1 MNKFRNGV
9 KVKRDAGIFLDS
21 LDEEVDTFLDLGWIV
36 DTQFHPMFCIQSKDR
51 PDYSDMVRIP
61 TKKMDKHTVI
71 IAQSGSGKSFFLGRL
86 IEEIMI
92 KSKARCLIL
101 DPNGDFRG
109 INVIDQ
115 ELWGSSQALRQ
126 KYDIKTG
133 MGKLTLEA
141 KDEFAKNW
149 KPVVDDFVIKTNR
162 VPKELKDEELKIWWP
177 TISLE
182 FLIQSD
188 NPRSTEMFHCH
199 NWAKEL
205 FNQFAQ
211 LSDDTNEED
220 IISKVKNIFKTLQEM
235 PNEERVKMVEK
246 LRMGRE
252 KMDERVKTI
261 TNDTTRTKMSKIRNA
276 FSPVP
281 FIDSLISLG
290 AGSLGNESIEKAK
303 FVFESYSWETVNS
316 YFGLIERYQSL
327 GILAKGPNSSKRQKR
342 LEVVD
347 LPSINNNEL
356 RALVLNSI
364 LTEEWENAVK
374 KWEEAMKHPRD
385 EDRRVPTFIVLDEAH
400 NFIPSNPR
408 SRHES
413 LVREQFR
420 TIAAEGRK
428 FGLFLI
434 LVSQRADKLDDL
446 VLSECGNKA
455 ILRLDSKSM
464 VDKVIK
470 ALGLDFEIES
480 NEREKIV
487 NFKAGRG
494 ILAGSW
500 ASEYDVFYC
509 AARRTLEGGR
519 NLKYEYWAKPF

>member
-1 MNKFRNGV
+1 MKE
-9 KVKRDAGIFLDS
+9 D
-21 LDEEVDTFLDLGWIV
+21 VDTFLDLGWVV
-36 DTQFHPMFCIQSKDR
+36 DSQFHPRFCLESKER

-61 TKKMDKHTVI
+61 TDKMDKHTVI

-101 DPNGDFRG
+101 DTNGDFRR
-109 INVIDQ
+109 INEIDE
-115 ELWGSSQALRQ
+115 ELWSSNQVLTE

-133 MGKLTLEA
+133 MGKLTLESRN
-141 KDEFAKNW
+141 EFAKNW
-149 KPVVDDFVIKTNR
+149 KPVIDEFVIKTNR
-162 VPKELKDEELKIWWP
+162 VPKEPNDEELKIWWP
-177 TISLE
+177 SISLE
-182 FLIQSD
+182 YLIPSD
-188 NPRSTEMFHCH
+188 HPRSTEMFHCH

-205 FNQFAQ
+205 FNQFGQ
-211 LSDDTNEED
+211 FSDDTNGED

-235 PNEERVKMVEK
+235 PNEERVKMIEK
-246 LRMGRE
+246 LRADGQN
-252 KMDERVKTI
+252 MDERLRTS
-261 TNDTTRTKMSKIRNA
+261 TNDTTKSRMSKILRNA
-276 FSPVP
+276 IKSGSLY
-281 FIDSLISLG
+281 DSLISLG
-290 AGSLGNESIEKAK
+290 AASLGNESIEKAR

-327 GILAKGPNSSKRQKR
+327 GILANRPHSSKRQKR

-347 LPSINNNEL
+347 LPSINNSEL
-356 RALVLNSI
+356 RSLVLNSI

-374 KWEEAMKHPRD
+374 KWEEAMNRPRD

-400 NFIPSNPR
+400 NFIPSSPR

-455 ILRLDSKSM
+455 ILRLDSQSM

-470 ALGLDFEIES
+470 ALGLDFDIES
-480 NEREKIV
+480 SEREKIV
-487 NFKAGRG
+487 NFKTGRG
-494 ILAGSW
+494 ILAGNW
-500 ASEYDVFYC
+500 APEYNVFYC
-509 AARRTLEGGR
+509 AARRTIEGGR
-519 NLKYEYWAKPF
+519 NLEYKYWARPI

>member
-1 MNKFRNGV
+1 
-9 KVKRDAGIFLDS
+9 LDG
-21 LDEEVDTFLDLGWIV
+21 EVDTFLDLGWIV
-36 DTQFHPMFCIQSKDR
+36 DPQFHPMFCIQSKDR

-101 DPNGDFRG
+101 DPNGDFRR
-109 INVIDQ
+109 INEIDD
-115 ELWGSSQALRQ
+115 ELWSSKCVLRQ

-133 MGKLTLEA
+133 MGKLTLEG

-149 KPVVDDFVIKTNR
+149 KPVVNDFVIKTNR

-211 LSDDTNEED
+211 LSNDTNEED
-220 IISKVKNIFKTLQEM
+220 IISKVKNIFKSLQSLQDIPSED
-235 PNEERVKMVEK
+235 
-246 LRMGRE
+246 RE
-252 KMDERVKTI
+252 KMIHKLI
-261 TNDTTRTKMSKIRNA
+261 TTPDDKSETASTHPKLL
-276 FSPVP
+276 
-281 FIDSLISLG
+281 DSLLPSGLPG
-290 AGSLGNESIEKAK
+290 LGNITKTLTKIINTSSESMEKAK

-342 LEVVD
+342 LEVID

-494 ILAGSW
+494 ILAGNW
-500 ASEYDVFYC
+500 ASKYDVFYC
-509 AARRTLEGGR
+509 AARRTIEGGR
-519 NLKYEYWAKPF
+519 NLEYEYWAKPF

>member
-1 MNKFRNGV
+1 M
-9 KVKRDAGIFLDS
+9 
-21 LDEEVDTFLDLGWIV
+21 DEEVDTFLDLGWIV
-36 DTQFHPMFCIQSKDR
+36 DTQFDPMFCIQSKDR

-109 INVIDQ
+109 INVIDE
-115 ELWGSSQALRQ
+115 ELWSSSQDLRQ
-126 KYDIKTG
+126 KYNIKTG

-149 KPVVDDFVIKTNR
+149 KPVVKDFVIKTNR

-211 LSDDTNEED
+211 LSDDTNEDD

-235 PNEERVKMVEK
+235 PNEERAKMVEK

-252 KMDERVKTI
+252 KMDKRLKTI
-261 TNDTTRTKMSKIRNA
+261 TNDTARTKMSKIRNA

-290 AGSLGNESIEKAK
+290 AGSLGNESI
-303 FVFESYSWETVNS
+303 
-316 YFGLIERYQSL
+316 
-327 GILAKGPNSSKRQKR
+327 
-342 LEVVD
+342 
-347 LPSINNNEL
+347 
-356 RALVLNSI
+356 
-364 LTEEWENAVK
+364 
-374 KWEEAMKHPRD
+374 
-385 EDRRVPTFIVLDEAH
+385 
-400 NFIPSNPR
+400 
-408 SRHES
+408 
-413 LVREQFR
+413 
-420 TIAAEGRK
+420 
-428 FGLFLI
+428 
-434 LVSQRADKLDDL
+434 
-446 VLSECGNKA
+446 
-455 ILRLDSKSM
+455 
-464 VDKVIK
+464 
-470 ALGLDFEIES
+470 
-480 NEREKIV
+480 
-487 NFKAGRG
+487 
-494 ILAGSW
+494 
-500 ASEYDVFYC
+500 
-509 AARRTLEGGR
+509 
-519 NLKYEYWAKPF
+519 

>member
-1 MNKFRNGV
+1 
-9 KVKRDAGIFLDS
+9 
-21 LDEEVDTFLDLGWIV
+21 
-36 DTQFHPMFCIQSKDR
+36 
-51 PDYSDMVRIP
+51 MVRIP

-86 IEEIMI
+86 VEEIMI

-101 DPNGDFRG
+101 DPNGDFRK
-109 INVIDQ
+109 IYKIDE
-115 ELWGSSQALRQ
+115 ELWRPNQPLVK

-133 MGKLTLEA
+133 KGKLTLET
-141 KDEFAKNW
+141 KDKFAEKW
-149 KPVVDDFVIKTNR
+149 APVMDDFIIKTNR
-162 VPKELKDEELKIWWP
+162 VPKESNAEELKVWWP
-177 TISLE
+177 SISLE

-211 LSDDTNEED
+211 FSDDTDGED
-220 IISKVKNIFKTLQEM
+220 IIVKVKNIFKSLQEI
-235 PNEERVKMVEK
+235 PNEEREKMVK
-246 LRMGRE
+246 RLKTDGKKMGE
-252 KMDERVKTI
+252 NLGTI
-261 TNDTTRTKMSKIRNA
+261 TNDTTRTKMSKLLRNA
-276 FSPVP
+276 IKSGSLY
-281 FIDSLISLG
+281 DSLISLG
-290 AGSLGNESIEKAK
+290 ATSLGHESMEKAK
-303 FVFESYSWETVNS
+303 FVFESYSWDTVNS
-316 YFGLIERYQSL
+316 YFGLIERYQAL
-327 GILAKGPNSSKRQKR
+327 DVLAKRPYSSKRQRR
-342 LEVVD
+342 LVVVD

-364 LTEEWENAVK
+364 LTEEWENAEK
-374 KWEEAMKHPRD
+374 KWEEAMKSPRD

-400 NFIPSNPR
+400 NFIPASPR

-434 LVSQRADKLDDL
+434 LVSQRPDKLDDL

-455 ILRLDSKSM
+455 ILHLDSQSM

-470 ALGLDFEIES
+470 TLGLDFDIES
-480 NEREKIV
+480 IERERIV
-487 NFKAGRG
+487 NFKPGRVL
-494 ILAGSW
+494 LAGNW
-500 ASEYDVFYC
+500 ACEHNIFYC

-519 NLKYEYWAKPF
+519 NLEDEYWARPT

>member
-1 MNKFRNGV
+1 MSQE
-9 KVKRDAGIFLDS
+9 D
-21 LDEEVDTFLDLGWIV
+21 VDIFLDLGWKV
-36 DTQFHPMFCIQSKDR
+36 DSQLHPICCIQSKEK
-51 PDYSDMVRIP
+51 PDYLDMVRIP

-86 IEEIMI
+86 VEEIMI

-101 DPNGDFRG
+101 DPNGDFRK
-109 INVIDQ
+109 IYKIDE
-115 ELWGSSQALRQ
+115 ELWRPNQPLVK

-133 MGKLTLEA
+133 KGKLTLET
-141 KDEFAKNW
+141 KDKFAEKW
-149 KPVVDDFVIKTNR
+149 GPVIDDFIIKTNR
-162 VPKELKDEELKIWWP
+162 VPKESNAEELKVWWP
-177 TISLE
+177 SISLE

-211 LSDDTNEED
+211 FSDDTDGED
-220 IISKVKNIFKTLQEM
+220 IIVKVKNIFKSLQEI
-235 PNEERVKMVEK
+235 PNEEREKMVKRLKTDGKKIGEN
-246 LRMGRE
+246 LG
-252 KMDERVKTI
+252 TI
-261 TNDTTRTKMSKIRNA
+261 TNDTTRTKMSKLLRNA
-276 FSPVP
+276 IKSGSLY
-281 FIDSLISLG
+281 DSLISLG
-290 AGSLGNESIEKAK
+290 ATSLGHESMEKAK
-303 FVFESYSWETVNS
+303 FVFESYSWDTVNS
-316 YFGLIERYQSL
+316 YFGLIERYQAL
-327 GILAKGPNSSKRQKR
+327 DVLAKRPYSSKRQRR
-342 LEVVD
+342 LVVVD

-364 LTEEWENAVK
+364 LTEEWENAEK
-374 KWEEAMKHPRD
+374 KWEEAMKSPRD

-400 NFIPSNPR
+400 NFIPASPR

-434 LVSQRADKLDDL
+434 LVSQRPDKLDDL

-455 ILRLDSKSM
+455 ILHLDSQSM

-470 ALGLDFEIES
+470 TLGLDFDIES
-480 NEREKIV
+480 IERERIV
-487 NFKAGRG
+487 NFKPGRVL
-494 ILAGSW
+494 LAGNW
-500 ASEYDVFYC
+500 ACEHNIFYC

-519 NLKYEYWAKPF
+519 NLEDEYWARPT

>member
-1 MNKFRNGV
+1 LQEDV
-9 KVKRDAGIFLDS
+9 
-21 LDEEVDTFLDLGWIV
+21 ETFLDVGWTV
-36 DTQFHPMFCIQSKDR
+36 DSQFHPKFCSESKEK
-51 PDYSDMVRIP
+51 PDYLDMVRIP

-86 IEEIMI
+86 IEEVMI

-101 DPNGDFRG
+101 DPNGDFRK
-109 INVIDQ
+109 INEIDRN
-115 ELWGSSQALRQ
+115 LWSSNQAVRQ
-126 KYDIKTG
+126 KYDIKTC
-133 MGKLTLEA
+133 MGKLTLESE
-141 KDEFAKNW
+141 DEFARNW
-149 KPVVDDFVIKTNR
+149 KRIFDEFVIKTNR
-162 VPKELKDEELKIWWP
+162 VPKEARDEELKIWWP

-182 FLIQSD
+182 FLIQND

-205 FNQFAQ
+205 FNQFAR
-211 LSDDTNEED
+211 LSENSDEED
-220 IISKVKNIFKTLQEM
+220 IISKVKNYFKELQEM
-235 PNEERVKMVEK
+235 PDEERVKMIEK
-246 LRMGRE
+246 LRMDTG
-252 KMDERVKTI
+252 KQDESLATI
-261 TNDTTRTKMSKIRNA
+261 TTEKNRTKVSDMIRTA
-276 FSPVP
+276 FKPVSS
-281 FIDSLISLG
+281 IESLISSK
-290 AGSLGNESIEKAK
+290 AASLGNELMEKAK
-303 FVFESYSWETVNS
+303 FVFESYSWETVNA

-327 GILAKGPNSSKRQKR
+327 GILANGPSSSKGHRR
-342 LEVVD
+342 LEVID
-347 LPSINNNEL
+347 LPSIKNNEL

-374 KWEEAMKHPRD
+374 KWEEAMNHPRD

-470 ALGLDFEIES
+470 ALGLDFEIEPK
-480 NEREKIV
+480 ERDKIV

-494 ILAGSW
+494 ILAGNWTSG
-500 ASEYDVFYC
+500 YDVFYC
-509 AARRTLEGGR
+509 AARRTIEGGR
-519 NLKYEYWAKPF
+519 NLEDMYWATPF

>member
-1 MNKFRNGV
+1 MDG
-9 KVKRDAGIFLDS
+9 
-21 LDEEVDTFLDLGWIV
+21 EVDTFLDLGWIV
-36 DTQFHPMFCIQSKDR
+36 DPQFHPMFCIQSKDR

-101 DPNGDFRG
+101 DPNGDFRR
-109 INVIDQ
+109 INEIDD
-115 ELWGSSQALRQ
+115 ELWSSKCVLRQ

-133 MGKLTLEA
+133 MGKLTLEG

-149 KPVVDDFVIKTNR
+149 KPVVNDFVIKTNR

-211 LSDDTNEED
+211 LSNDTNEED
-220 IISKVKNIFKTLQEM
+220 IISKVKNIFKSLQSLQDIPSED
-235 PNEERVKMVEK
+235 
-246 LRMGRE
+246 RE
-252 KMDERVKTI
+252 KMIHKLI
-261 TNDTTRTKMSKIRNA
+261 TTPDDKSETASTHPKLL
-276 FSPVP
+276 
-281 FIDSLISLG
+281 DSLLPSGLPG
-290 AGSLGNESIEKAK
+290 LGNITKTLTKIINTSSESMEKAK

-342 LEVVD
+342 LEVID

-494 ILAGSW
+494 ILAGNW
-500 ASEYDVFYC
+500 ASKYDVFYC
-509 AARRTLEGGR
+509 AARRTIEGGR
-519 NLKYEYWAKPF
+519 NLEYEYWAKPF

>member
-1 MNKFRNGV
+1 
-9 KVKRDAGIFLDS
+9 
-21 LDEEVDTFLDLGWIV
+21 LDEEVDTFLDLGWVV
-36 DTQFHPMFCIQSKDR
+36 DTQFHPMFCIHSKES

-61 TKKMDKHTVI
+61 TKKMDKHTVV

-86 IEEIMI
+86 IEEIMT

-101 DPNGDFRG
+101 DPNGDFRR
-109 INVIDQ
+109 INEIDD
-115 ELWGSSQALRQ
+115 ELWSSKHAVRQ

-133 MGKLTLEA
+133 MGKLTLES

-149 KPVVDDFVIKTNR
+149 KPVVDEFVIKTNR
-162 VPKELKDEELKIWWP
+162 VPKEPKDEELKIWWP

-182 FLIQSD
+182 FLIESD

-205 FNQFAQ
+205 FNHFAAQ
-211 LSDDTNEED
+211 PHDDTNGED
-220 IISKVKNIFKTLQEM
+220 IINKVKNEFKTLQEM
-235 PNEERVKMVEK
+235 PNEERVKKIEEMG
-246 LRMGRE
+246 MGRE
-252 KMDERVKTI
+252 KMDKRLKI
-261 TNDTTRTKMSKIRNA
+261 TNDDSTRTKMSKIRNA
-276 FSPVP
+276 IKPIKPISL
-281 FIDSLISLG
+281 IDSFISG
-290 AGSLGNESIEKAK
+290 AASLGNESIEKAK

-327 GILAKGPNSSKRQKR
+327 DVLAKGPHSKRQKR
-342 LEVVD
+342 LEVID
-347 LPSINNNEL
+347 LPSINSNEL

-374 KWEEAMKHPRD
+374 KWEEAMKHPHE
-385 EDRRVPTFIVLDEAH
+385 EDRRVPTFIILDEAH
-400 NFIPSNPR
+400 NFIPSSPR

-434 LVSQRADKLDDL
+434 LVSQRADKLDEL

-455 ILRLDSKSM
+455 ILRLDSQSM

-470 ALGLDFEIES
+470 ALGLDFDIKS

-494 ILAGSW
+494 ILAGNW
-500 ASEYDVFYC
+500 ASECDVFYC
-509 AARRTLEGGR
+509 AARRTIEGGR
-519 NLKYEYWAKPF
+519 NLEYEYWAKPF